1 MRRTSAT
8 TLAQHDH
15 HHQQQSTAK
24 ARTSVIIVAFLSGS
38 LQYYYY
44 CNHYCINISI
54 ALLFFHCGP
63 KRMSGISI
71 SFLYCWYH
79 YTNSHFV
86 CIIATAS
93 LVSKFKTV
101 ISFAPLRSHRSIGL
115 SSRGHFVHFFWA
127 PPGSHR
133 SIGFSTF
140 GKTHRQV
147 YFLEIDMAT
156 WPKGPQKLKF
166 EHAICILKLKILEC
180 GSFWPVWADYWRF
193 WVASGPTSSRASHQD
208 GVSMPRKLLQINCIY
223 DC

>member
-1 MRRTSAT
+1 
-8 TLAQHDH
+8 
-15 HHQQQSTAK
+15 
-24 ARTSVIIVAFLSGS
+24 
-38 LQYYYY
+38 
-44 CNHYCINISI
+44 
-54 ALLFFHCGP
+54 
-63 KRMSGISI
+63 MSGISI

-101 ISFAPLRSHRSIGL
+101 ISFAPPRSHRSIGL
-115 SSRGHFVHFFWA
+115 SSRGHFDHFFWA

-140 GKTHRQV
+140 ERTHRQV

-166 EHAICILKLKILEC
+166 EHAICILKLLILEC
-180 GSFWPVWADYWRF
+180 GSFWPVLAGFGRLLTFLGCVRTYFLTRLTPGWRKYATQTPSNYKKYTL
-193 WVASGPTSSRASHQD
+193 ASLNLP
-208 GVSMPRKLLQINCIY
+208 
-223 DC
+223 